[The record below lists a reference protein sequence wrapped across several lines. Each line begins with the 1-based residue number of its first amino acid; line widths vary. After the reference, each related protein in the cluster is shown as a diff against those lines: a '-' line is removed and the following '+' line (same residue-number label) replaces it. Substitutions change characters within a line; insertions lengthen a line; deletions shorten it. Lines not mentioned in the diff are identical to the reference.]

1 MVNLLAETVKLTEEQ
16 QRDFSQAL
24 QYMKTAKLI
33 LNDLQNQNQDVQF
46 FSKYKKSDILK
57 WLDTPSSPMSQKK
70 LREVSNFMYEHSGH
84 YKRLCNYFSY
94 MTKLPYLVLPYKLKM
109 DKFNNE
115 KFLKDYKDVIDYLEV
130 MSIKQEYQKVISTM
144 IREGISYNYEYSTPN
159 SYFLKKLDPNYCKI
173 SSVEDGV
180 LCVGFD
186 FSYFSKYPDK
196 LEQFGEEFQQ
206 KFTLYKSNAKLQ
218 WQELDSKKA
227 FAIKMDES
235 TDFTIPFFVSL
246 LPMLYDIEDF
256 KILEKNAKEQDNYK
270 LLSLEIPLNED
281 GTYKY
286 DYNEALKFYNM
297 MAQALPSWVGLVL
310 TPMKVEDFNFEKSG
324 GVTNVTS
331 VANAESEF
339 WNAGGVSELLF
350 NSQKSSSATIGNSIK
365 TDEEIIYTIHRQI
378 ERVINKKLKQ
388 ISGEYKFKIN
398 ILDTTIFSQKEYLDN
413 ILKASTY
420 GTPVKLAICSIFGY
434 SPSDTYGMTIL
445 EDVLGLVDKWKPLQS
460 SNTQSGDEDKNGKP
474 KSDDEDLSE
483 AGVATRE
490 NDNRK
495 KE

>member
-1 MVNLLAETVKLTEEQ
+1 MNMTEEVELTEK
-16 QRDFSQAL
+16 QRIDFSSAL

-33 LNDLQNQNQDVQF
+33 LNDLQNKNQETQF

-57 WLDTPSSPMSQKK
+57 WLDTPSALISQKK

-84 YKRLCNYFSY
+84 YKRLCNFFSY
-94 MTKLPYLVLPYKLKM
+94 MSKLPYLALPYKLKSKEI
-109 DKFNNE
+109 DNG
-115 KFLKDYKDVIDYLEV
+115 KFLDSYKKVIDYLEV
-130 MSIKQEYQKVISTM
+130 MSIKQEYQKVIATM
-144 IREGISYNYEYSTPN
+144 VREGISYNYEYSTPD

-173 SSVEDGV
+173 SSIEDGV

-186 FSYFSKYPDK
+186 FSYFNKYPEK
-196 LEQFGEEFQQ
+196 LVQFGEEFQV
-206 KFTLYKSNAKLQ
+206 KYGLYKNNSNLQ
-218 WQELDSKKA
+218 WQELDSTKA

-235 TDFTIPFFVSL
+235 TDFTIPFFVAL

-256 KILEKNAKEQDNYK
+256 KILEKNSKEQDNYK
-270 LLSLEIPLNED
+270 LLSLEIPLNDD

-310 TPMKVEDFNFEKSG
+310 TPMKVSDYNFNKSG
-324 GVTNVTS
+324 GVNDVNS
-331 VANAESEF
+331 VANAESEY
-339 WNAGGVSELLF
+339 WNAAGVSELLF

-365 TDEEIIYTIHRQI
+365 TDEEIIYSIHRQI

-388 ISGEYKFKIN
+388 FSSEYKFKIN
-398 ILDTTIFSQKEYLDN
+398 IIDTTIFSQKEYLDN

-434 SPSDTYGMTIL
+434 TPSDTYGMTIL

-460 SNTQSGDEDKNGKP
+460 SNTQNTGESGRP
-474 KSDDEDLSE
+474 QSDNEDLSE

-495 KE
+495 ET